1 MWVPII
7 EDALYKAAAKVII
20 ILNSGGII
28 FEEHDL
34 DICFLNLP
42 QQPFPKPAVA
52 VEDTEETEQS
62 CLKPRTIEKKS
73 VLTAG
78 YTTKDHLGEDGNCRV
93 ISPTVF
99 KARLPFMRWAI
110 WTLTLFAGFT
120 SSGADVEQYREGLL
134 TSLMSEWVSMIW
146 KGAC

>member
-1 MWVPII
+1 M
-7 EDALYKAAAKVII
+7 AAAKVID

-42 QQPFPKPAVA
+42 QQLFPKPAVA

-62 CLKPRTIEKKS
+62 CLEPPTIEKKS

-99 KARLPFMRWAI
+99 KARFPFMRRAI
-110 WTLTLFAGFT
+110 RTLTLC
-120 SSGADVEQYREGLL
+120 V
-134 TSLMSEWVSMIW
+134 V
-146 KGAC
+146 